1 MSCLVLGGGH
11 VPYWNWG
18 RIKILRKPLPQQKLS
33 SAGFWENVCFFK
45 KTSTIQQQE
54 RRKSRVDKLEILGTR
69 VELYMTNVKENPN
82 SAFSLKPCSGVTS
95 HCAFFNT
102 TSVRG
107 SKIKNRK
114 KQQIFFKTHKNDV
127 NTNGFLCRD
136 WTNWILWES
145 WLCR

>member
-1 MSCLVLGGGH
+1 MLNFRGVLKEILID
-11 VPYWNWG
+11 VMLSFG
-18 RIKILRKPLPQQKLS
+18 RGACSLLKLRENQNFEKTSSTTKNQFCWILR
-33 SAGFWENVCFFK
+33 ERVFFK

-54 RRKSRVDKLEILGTR
+54 RRKSRVDKLQILGTR

-114 KQQIFFKTHKNDV
+114 NNRFFFQNP
-127 NTNGFLCRD
+127 
-136 WTNWILWES
+136 
-145 WLCR
+145 